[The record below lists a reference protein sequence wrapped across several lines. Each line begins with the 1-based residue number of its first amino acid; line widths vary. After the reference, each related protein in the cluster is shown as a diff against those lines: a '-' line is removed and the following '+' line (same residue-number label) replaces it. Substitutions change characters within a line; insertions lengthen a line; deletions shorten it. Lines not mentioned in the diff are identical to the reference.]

1 MLKERTMTERARVET
16 RQQHLDVREELLNTL
31 QTTINNRNRDSQQ
44 TMAEA
49 KELYTSTEARANG
62 TIKQAE
68 ELDVRVR
75 AIEEREWAV
84 DELEKKL
91 QEREAL
97 DDLRLERE
105 LIGLATRES
114 SLESRKASL
123 MAEQRDFKD
132 TSASVLARKL
142 AADVREATLETRA
155 AEVAD
160 RERRLTEQ

>member
-1 MLKERTMTERARVET
+1 
-16 RQQHLDVREELLNTL
+16 
-31 QTTINNRNRDSQQ
+31 
-44 TMAEA
+44 MAEA
-49 KELYTSTEARANG
+49 KELYASTEARANG

-68 ELDVRVR
+68 ELAVRVR
-75 AIEEREWAV
+75 AIEEQERAV

-97 DDLRLERE
+97 DNLRLERE

-155 AEVAD
+155 TEVPD